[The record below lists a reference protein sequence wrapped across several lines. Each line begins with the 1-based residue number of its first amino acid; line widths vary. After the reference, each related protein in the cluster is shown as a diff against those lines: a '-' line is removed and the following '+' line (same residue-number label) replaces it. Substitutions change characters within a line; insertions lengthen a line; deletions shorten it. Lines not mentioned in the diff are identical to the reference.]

1 MGWVRGQPF
10 PACRTSAPSVTDDT
24 LVGAH
29 AKYNHQQAR
38 WWSAQDDLKNW
49 RAVTRQWGGV
59 RSQLRNDL
67 SRHRNARNSS
77 NSTATTADGR
87 AENFSRLLQEA
98 EAQTK
103 SVETISAEARAAFFR
118 TASKLEED
126 LPSPGSLRHPP
137 RPGTTLYGPGGS
149 ADSSE
154 QNEIW
159 FADPAMLA
167 EPEPVRLAAAAVP
180 VFRATGA
187 HAAAISARLGEA
199 GSLLEQARL
208 ANNHANMVEGD
219 VAAERRRANAIG
231 RGIYE
236 IRSEISQLRNGMVN
250 DKHMLN
256 AARRTR
262 REVMDKLE
270 QLDRMLPV
278 KAIEA
283 AAWGDLESRIIDLAE
298 ERSGLLGVFS
308 GVNDVRNVMQ
318 EAADL
323 ADGVLAVAADAP
335 EAFVYDSDRIPELQ
349 QRLEELVDKFA
360 LNFYATASG
369 LPGWMVPLI
378 ERHTERRP
386 WR

>member
-1 MGWVRGQPF
+1 M
-10 PACRTSAPSVTDDT
+10 
-24 LVGAH
+24 
-29 AKYNHQQAR
+29 
-38 WWSAQDDLKNW
+38 
-49 RAVTRQWGGV
+49 
-59 RSQLRNDL
+59 RNDL
-67 SRHRNARNSS
+67 ARHRTARNSS
-77 NSTATTADGR
+77 LSTATAADGR
-87 AENFSRLLQEA
+87 AENFNRLLQEA
-98 EAQTK
+98 NAQTK
-103 SVETISAEARAAFFR
+103 SVESVSAEARAAFYR
-118 TASKLEED
+118 TASKLEDD
-126 LPSPGSLRHPP
+126 LPSPGSLRRPP
-137 RPGTTLYGPGGS
+137 RPGTTVYGPRGS
-149 ADSSE
+149 ADGSE
-154 QNEIW
+154 QNLTW
-159 FADPAMLA
+159 FAEPAMLA

-180 VFRATGA
+180 VFVATGA
-187 HAAAISARLGEA
+187 HATAISARLSEA

-208 ANNHANMVEGD
+208 ANNHANIAEGD

-231 RGIYE
+231 QDIYE
-236 IRSEISQLRNGMVN
+236 IRSEISQLRNGMIN
-250 DKHMLN
+250 DNHMLN

-262 REVMDKLE
+262 QEVMAKLE
-270 QLDRMLPV
+270 QVDRMLPV
-278 KAIEA
+278 KTIEA
-283 AAWGDLESRIIDLAE
+283 AAWGELEARIIDLAE

-349 QRLEELVDKFA
+349 QRLEKLVDKFA